1 MRIERKDYLN
11 KLIAL
16 SGKQIIKVITGVRRC
31 GKSTLLEIFQEY
43 LQQHGIESDQII
55 AVNFEDLDNYELRDP
70 MKLHA
75 YVKNLIYGNKQ
86 YWVFFDEIQ
95 HCTDF
100 PRVVDSLALKKNIDL
115 YITGSNAWMLST
127 EIATMLSGRYVEIK
141 MLPLSLRE
149 FACGIDFTGNL
160 SSLYRAYIE
169 ISSFPHALS
178 YKNQPSELRIYLD
191 ALYSSIVIKDISMR
205 NNISD
210 QMLLKSI
217 IGFIYDNVGNLVST
231 KKIADTLNA
240 NGRKVDVKTIEK
252 YLHWLTESLLV
263 YQVKRYNI
271 RGRQFLKTLD
281 KYYSVDMG
289 MRSVVV
295 GRHGMDVGHVLEN
308 IIYLELLRRDAEVYV
323 GKIDDAE
330 IDFVA
335 RVQDSLVY
343 IQVAATVRDVATLE
357 RELAP
362 FRRLSDHYPKYLF
375 SLDDDLEADYDG
387 IRRIYALDWLMGRT
401 EPFMPRG

>member
-1 MRIERKDYLN
+1 
-11 KLIAL
+11 
-16 SGKQIIKVITGVRRC
+16 
-31 GKSTLLEIFQEY
+31 
-43 LQQHGIESDQII
+43 
-55 AVNFEDLDNYELRDP
+55 
-70 MKLHA
+70 
-75 YVKNLIYGNKQ
+75 
-86 YWVFFDEIQ
+86 
-95 HCTDF
+95 
-100 PRVVDSLALKKNIDL
+100 
-115 YITGSNAWMLST
+115 
-127 EIATMLSGRYVEIK
+127 
-141 MLPLSLRE
+141 
-149 FACGIDFTGNL
+149 
-160 SSLYRAYIE
+160 
-169 ISSFPHALS
+169 
-178 YKNQPSELRIYLD
+178 
-191 ALYSSIVIKDISMR
+191 
-205 NNISD
+205 
-210 QMLLKSI
+210 MLLKSI
-217 IGFIYDNVGNLVST
+217 IGFIFDNVGNLVST

-240 NGRKVDVKTIEK
+240 NCRKVDVKTIEK

-295 GRHGMDVGHVLEN
+295 SRHGMDVGHVLEN